1 MRQYNDFDPVVHLLA
16 LKVVAPNFGKRL
28 EVDFFQK
35 AVFKSQNLKKKCSK
49 SLHILNLKFEFPTHS
64 NKLTQISSYLYKIQH
79 HYPKDSFVQKNELI
93 T

>member
-35 AVFKSQNLKKKCSK
+35 VVFKSQNLKKKK
-49 SLHILNLKFEFPTHS
+49 MFQITTYPELEF
-64 NKLTQISSYLYKIQH
+64 
-79 HYPKDSFVQKNELI
+79 
-93 T
+93 